1 MSNSRLEFVKPA
13 IMIKHS
19 QTSWIHL
26 PLCASCGRRGEEL
39 ATIKRCPDCDC
50 DFSLRIPRSYAQM
63 EGLDSAHEVALVS
76 NFVKVNRR
84 WSMEQRLLVGFLT
97 ILAAVGLAGMVAT
110 FLS

>member
-1 MSNSRLEFVKPA
+1 MSNLRLGFIEPA
-13 IMIKHS
+13 NMIKNS

-63 EGLDSAHEVALVS
+63 EGLESHEVASVS
-76 NFVKVNRR
+76 TFVKVNRR

-97 ILAAVGLAGMVAT
+97 ILAAVGLAGMVAS